1 MNELFGISM
10 TTIMVAML
18 VALGVCLLAIV
29 AIAFTNPTMVRM
41 GLRNIP
47 RRQAQ
52 SLLVVLGLM
61 LSTLI
66 IAAAFT
72 VGDSL
77 DYSIT
82 RDVYRILG
90 PIDETIEMKGGGAEA
105 EAAAPYVSQSVVPA
119 LEQRFGGDADIDG
132 FMPAIIERVPVFNPA
147 TRQSEPRMVLTGVDP
162 ERVANLGGLRYEDGR
177 PVDLAGLPPRT
188 VLLNPKSADILDAKT
203 GDTIQILVNNR
214 AESFTV
220 GGVARPELLTGWSDS
235 GPGTRN
241 SGGVTMPL
249 SAAQD
254 LLGKAGQ
261 INFLGVSNTGGVRD
275 GVERT
280 DAVTAK
286 LEPVLSDTATRQT
299 LGFGDLSAKVE
310 KAKQKGVATA
320 QTFGN
325 LFTTFFIV
333 LGLFSIAA
341 GVLLIFMI
349 FVMLAAERKTEM
361 GMSRAVGLKRRNLI
375 QTFVSEGMAY
385 NLASGLVGAALGV
398 LAAYLLVVVATRFL
412 FGDSF
417 SMDLRVTPRS
427 LIISYALGVVLTFI
441 TVAVSSWRVSKL
453 NIVAAIR
460 DIQDDRAKRAG
471 RGSLIWGIIGTVIS
485 VLCLVQGQN
494 ASSAFLFSAG
504 MTLLALS
511 LALMLRFFGAPP
523 RPVFTIAGA
532 LIFLY
537 WSLPQQWSK
546 ELFGELKGDIEMF
559 FLSGVGMVVGSTL
572 VLVYNARVLTNLFQG
587 GRGRAV
593 WVVPAALALAA
604 AGLFAVGVV
613 LDGEAGDI
621 SQLLYMAAGLAGLLF
636 VVALIGNRAQR
647 FAPALKMAIA
657 YPLAN
662 RFRTGMTI
670 AMFSLIVF
678 SITVMSTITGNFA
691 QIFATDAARAGWD
704 ITAIV
709 NRNNP
714 LPDFRAALVEA
725 GFSHPDDLRAIGRS
739 TFPSRDSEAR
749 MVGTEKWK
757 EYPTAA
763 ADAGYFQSISARL
776 DARARGYESDAAVW
790 DAVSSGAPLAV
801 VDAMALQS
809 GLGVDPKM
817 LNLARQIK
825 RGDTSF
831 EPVEIEVRDPVSGRT
846 AALTIIG
853 AVENRASQSVF
864 WGIYTN
870 PATYQQAFG
879 PPQMN
884 RVFVK
889 LAPGVDAKST
899 NKEIKAALVT
909 RGVESLDLRAE
920 LREQQRL
927 QVGFNQIFQ
936 GFMALGL
943 FVGVAALG
951 VIAFRAVVERRQQIG
966 MMRAIGYQKG
976 TVALSFILESG
987 FISVMGV
994 LAGVIGASIL
1004 SRNLFHSDE
1013 FANTG
1018 DLAFFIPW
1026 WTVIG
1031 FLVAGFGFALL
1042 MTWLPARRAA
1052 SLPIAEALRYE

>member
-1 MNELFGISM
+1 
-10 TTIMVAML
+10 
-18 VALGVCLLAIV
+18 
-29 AIAFTNPTMVRM
+29 M

-52 SLLVVLGLM
+52 SVLVVLGLM

-66 IAAAFT
+66 ITAAFT

-82 RDVYRILG
+82 RDVYQILG
-90 PIDETIEMKGGGAEA
+90 PVDETIEMQGGGAEA

-119 LEQRFGGDADIDG
+119 LEQRFAGDPDIDG

-147 TRQSEPRMVLTGVDP
+147 TRQSEPRMTLTGVDP
-162 ERVANLGGLRYEDGR
+162 DRIAALGGLRYEDGG
-177 PVDLAGLPPRT
+177 PVDLAALPPRS
-188 VLLNPKSADILDAKT
+188 VLLNPKSAGILDAKA
-203 GDTIQILVNNR
+203 GDTVQILVNNR
-214 AESFTV
+214 PEEFTV
-220 GGVARPELLTGWSDS
+220 HGIARPEMLTGWSDS

-241 SGGVTMPL
+241 TGGVTMPL
-249 SAAQD
+249 AAAQE
-254 LLGKAGQ
+254 LLGKSGQ

-275 GVERT
+275 GVDRT

-286 LEPVLSDTATRQT
+286 LEPVLEDEASRGA
-299 LGFGDLSAKVE
+299 LGFGDVAVQVE
-310 KAKQKGVATA
+310 KSKQEGVETA

-398 LAAYLLVVVATRFL
+398 LAAYLLVVVATNFI
-412 FGDSF
+412 FGEAF
-417 SMDLRVTPRS
+417 TMDLRVTPRS

-460 DIQDDRAKRAG
+460 DIQEDRARRAG
-471 RGSLIWGIIGTVIS
+471 RASLIWGIIGIVIS
-485 VLCLVQGQN
+485 ALALLQGQSAN
-494 ASSAFLFSAG
+494 SAFLFSFG

-511 LALMLRFFGAPP
+511 LALVLRFFGAPP

-537 WSLPQQWSK
+537 WSLPQQWS
-546 ELFGELKGDIEMF
+546 EALFGELNGDIEMF
-559 FLSGVGMVVGSTL
+559 FLSGVGMVIGSTL

-593 WVVPAALALAA
+593 WLVPAALAAA
-604 AGLFAVGVV
+604 AIGLFAAGVL
-613 LDGEAGDI
+613 LDGRAGDV
-621 SQLLYMAAGLAGLLF
+621 SQLLYMAGGLAGLLF

-678 SITVMSTITGNFA
+678 SITVMSTITENFA

-714 LPDFRAALVEA
+714 LPDFRGALVEA
-725 GFSHPDDLRAIGRS
+725 GFSHPEDLRALGRS
-739 TFPSRDSEAR
+739 TFPSGGHEAR
-749 MVGTEKWK
+749 VAGEEKWR
-757 EYPTAA
+757 EYPTIA
-763 ADAGYFQSISARL
+763 ADEAYFETITAKL
-776 DARARGYESDAAVW
+776 DARARGYESDEAVW
-790 DAVSSGAPLAV
+790 DAAGTQPGLAV
-801 VDAMALQS
+801 ADALVLVA
-809 GLGVDPKM
+809 GLGSDPNAFR
-817 LNLARQIK
+817 LSDQIK
-825 RGDTSF
+825 RDDMSF
-831 EPVEIEVRDPVSGRT
+831 DPVPVEVRDPVSGKT
-846 AALTIIG
+846 TTLTVIG
-853 AVENRASQSVF
+853 VVENRVTQSVF

-870 PATYQQAFG
+870 PTTYQQAFG

-884 RVFVK
+884 RVFVS
-889 LAPGVDAKST
+889 LAPGVDAGTT

-909 RGVESLDLRAE
+909 RGVESYDLRAE
-920 LREQQRL
+920 LREEQKL

-951 VIAFRAVVERRQQIG
+951 VLAFRSVVERRQQIG
-966 MMRAIGYQKG
+966 MLRAIGYQKG

-1013 FANTG
+1013 FTNTG
-1018 DLAFFIPW
+1018 DLAFIIPW